1 MIGGGRIPAMTQMRK
16 ALLLP
21 FNLAIASAAFAAD
34 AGRNRP
40 AGRARQAVPGL
51 GTVTLSDM
59 SGARE
64 FRRGRNEVNP
74 ARQARETPI

>member
-1 MIGGGRIPAMTQMRK
+1 MTQMRK

-40 AGRARQAVPGL
+40 AGVP
-51 GTVTLSDM
+51 V
-59 SGARE
+59 RP
-64 FRRGRNEVNP
+64 FRGS
-74 ARQARETPI
+74 AL